1 MPESMPSRRHF
12 LSVPLIGTAT
22 GGGAFLPTAVAALK
36 GKARA
41 VVLPTHEHFGDIE
54 ERIDLPA
61 SWDVQ
66 LVKMPGHDAPA
77 LSLHEIRRRIQA
89 PIGTLPLREIA
100 AGKRTAIITFDD
112 LSRPTP
118 PFEVMPLVVEELKA
132 AGLADENIVF
142 MGAVGAHRTLEQPDV
157 VCKLGR
163 QLARLYVW
171 LNHNAFDGVQDV
183 GRTSLGNRVWIN
195 RNFLAADVHI
205 VVGGIKIHNIAGYGG
220 GAKSVL
226 PGVAGFDTIRYN
238 HRVLADHNKTALPG
252 RIFHNDVR
260 QDMEE
265 GARLARVDFSVQ
277 LVINGRRKVCGV
289 FAGDVIESHR
299 AACRT
304 ANRNYRTTVVKN
316 ADVVIANGFPQ
327 TSQGTK
333 GMPWIQESVRDG
345 GTGVLIL
352 QCPEGIHAWHYLL
365 QPGYPAGKSY
375 WDTVARRPST
385 PAAQRFQ
392 LIVYSQYLARKN
404 REEFPAG
411 TIFADTW
418 EEVVRQLTV
427 RHKGDARVAVYPAT
441 GLQHHEIELD
451 G

>member
-1 MPESMPSRRHF
+1 M
-12 LSVPLIGTAT
+12 PLIGTAAAN
-22 GGGAFLPTAVAALK
+22 GVLLPTAVAALK
-36 GKARA
+36 GQARSL
-41 VVLPTHEHFGDIE
+41 VLPTHEHFGDIE

-61 SWDVQ
+61 GWDVQ
-66 LVKMPGHDAPA
+66 LAKMAGHDAPA
-77 LSLHEIRRRIQA
+77 LSRDEIRRRIQA
-89 PIGTLPLREIA
+89 PIGTRPLREIA

-118 PFEVMPLVVEELKA
+118 PFEVAPFIVEELKA

-157 VCKLGR
+157 VRKLGK
-163 QLARLYVW
+163 QLAERYVW
-171 LNHNAFDGVQDV
+171 LNHNAFDSVQDV
-183 GRTSLGNRVWIN
+183 GRTSLGNRVKIN
-195 RNFLAADVHI
+195 RNFLAADVRVTI
-205 VVGGIKIHNIAGYGG
+205 SGIKIHNIAGYGG

-226 PGVAGFDTIRYN
+226 PGVASFDTIKYN
-238 HRVLADHNKTALPG
+238 HKVIADRNKTAVEG

-265 GARLARVDFSVQ
+265 GARLARLDFTVQ

-289 FAGDVIESHR
+289 FAGDVVDAHR
-299 AACRT
+299 AACRL
-304 ANRNYRTTVVKN
+304 ANRNHRTSVVKN
-316 ADVVIANGFPQ
+316 ADVVIANGYPQ
-327 TSQGTK
+327 NSQGTK
-333 GMPWIQESVRDG
+333 GMRWIHESVRDG

-352 QCPEGIHAWHYLL
+352 QCPEAIHAWHYLL
-365 QPGYPAGKSY
+365 QPGYPAGRTY
-375 WDTVARRPST
+375 WDTVAKRSSK
-385 PAAQRFQ
+385 AGKSRFH

-411 TIFADTW
+411 TLFAASW
-418 EEVVRQLTV
+418 EEVARQLMT

-441 GLQHHEIELD
+441 GVQHHETDLD